1 MLTHF
6 DWLRRART
14 GAELLATLNR
24 LKQSPELLDRP
35 QGPPLSA
42 LDGPCERCGFYARL
56 PKRTHCPWCQA
67 VLDRAKS
74 LGQTSRQTALVWGYV
89 NRLPQQLA
97 ENEGFYATT
106 SVRGSYVH
114 DSRRF
119 LLALNRRDVQSWLQE
134 LVLYHGPDLK
144 GLLQIIPTMGGGHP
158 DFNMGDALVQVIQRE
173 ANFSLD
179 QLRVQFYQAPY
190 QLRRMRERDKQGRL
204 TFEVVE
210 FLRLLEMALV
220 FRVVLRPDEQQ
231 ALYELLHLKETGE
244 ELFYW
249 GRFLGLISQEAKDML
264 NAWKIRQWPLPQVEL
279 LYELL
284 TYVDFFAAD

>member
-1 MLTHF
+1 MLTSF
-6 DWLRRART
+6 DWLRRCRT
-14 GAELLATLNR
+14 GSELLATLNR
-24 LKQSPELLDRP
+24 LSQAPELLNSP

-42 LDGPCERCGFYARL
+42 LDGPCQRCWFYARL
-56 PKRTHCPWCQA
+56 PNKFYCPWCQA
-67 VLDRAKS
+67 ILNRARF
-74 LGQTSRQTALVWGYV
+74 LGHTSRQTVIVWGYV

-97 ENEGFYATT
+97 QNEGFYATDAQ
-106 SVRGSYVH
+106 GSYVY

-119 LLALNRRDVQSWLQE
+119 LLALNRRDLQTWLQE

-144 GLLQIIPTMGGGHP
+144 GLLQIIPTLGSGH
-158 DFNMGDALVQVIQRE
+158 DFGMGDALVQVVQRE
-173 ANFSLD
+173 ANFSTD

-190 QLRRMRERDKQGRL
+190 QLRRMRERDKQGML

-220 FRVVLRPDEQQ
+220 FRVVLRPEEQQ
-231 ALYELLHLKETGE
+231 SLYELLHLKDTGE

-249 GRFLGLISQEAKDML
+249 GRFLGYLSHEAKDML
-264 NAWKIRQWPLPQVEL
+264 NAWKIRQWSLNQVEL

-284 TYVDFFAAD
+284 DYVDFFTAD